1 MTDDPSVIVQLCAFA
16 VGRQEYAID
25 VMRIRSIVRPLPVT
39 PIPHAPPFVEGVVE
53 LRSSVIPVVDLRAR
67 LGVPAGEPGPKA
79 RMIIVY
85 VSGRE
90 VALRVDRVLEVMR
103 VPRSTL
109 RAAPSL
115 HPHQGPRFH
124 LGVCEAV
131 GRGEPV
137 LRLLLNVRALVES
150 LAPVPPALGSGA

>member
-1 MTDDPSVIVQLCAFA
+1 
-16 VGRQEYAID
+16 
-25 VMRIRSIVRPLPVT
+25 
-39 PIPHAPPFVEGVVE
+39 
-53 LRSSVIPVVDLRAR
+53 
-67 LGVPAGEPGPKA
+67 
-79 RMIIVY
+79 
-85 VSGRE
+85 
-90 VALRVDRVLEVMR
+90 VLEVMR